1 MPRNLT
7 VAECEVLG
15 IKTPC
20 NQMDNGEY
28 RFRMM
33 APDGSGY
40 IRTAM
45 PENDCGWQNGHH
57 HGGVMETVIVQSG
70 WIGVVELLPDGKR
83 KVGVCK
89 KGDIWTSHPEISHNI
104 YMPAGAVTHCVKHGD
119 DVINPDKG
127 SDWFPAPKDFD
138 LWSKSLSEEDIFRL
152 AGSS

>member
-1 MPRNLT
+1 M
-7 VAECEVLG
+7 
-15 IKTPC
+15 
-20 NQMDNGEY
+20 
-28 RFRMM
+28 
-33 APDGSGY
+33 
-40 IRTAM
+40 
-45 PENDCGWQNGHH
+45 
-57 HGGVMETVIVQSG
+57 QSG